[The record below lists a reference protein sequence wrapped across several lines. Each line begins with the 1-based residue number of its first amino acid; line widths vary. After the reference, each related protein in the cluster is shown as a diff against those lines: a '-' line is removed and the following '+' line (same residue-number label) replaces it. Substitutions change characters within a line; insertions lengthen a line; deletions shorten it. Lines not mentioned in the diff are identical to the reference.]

1 MKSKSTLVALSALL
15 MILASAGCQSVP
27 EDTYVWVR
35 ADGKRMT
42 NNPELTKKGQLD
54 LATCQGEAGKSSA
67 AMPIVV
73 GQPNVYAMSLASN
86 QRHAALS
93 AIVIGC
99 MAQKGY
105 LHVLKSQ
112 AASIAPR

>member
-1 MKSKSTLVALSALL
+1 MKKCTSKALAASIFLV
-15 MILASAGCQSVP
+15 LAACQAVP
-27 EDTYVWVR
+27 DDPYVWVR
-35 ADGKRMT
+35 ADGKRMSS
-42 NNPELTKKGQLD
+42 NPDLFKKRQLD

-73 GQPNVYAMSLASN
+73 AQPNVYAMGLASN

-99 MAQKGY
+99 MAQRGY
-105 LHVLKSQ
+105 LHLPQSQ
-112 AASIAPR
+112 AANISAR